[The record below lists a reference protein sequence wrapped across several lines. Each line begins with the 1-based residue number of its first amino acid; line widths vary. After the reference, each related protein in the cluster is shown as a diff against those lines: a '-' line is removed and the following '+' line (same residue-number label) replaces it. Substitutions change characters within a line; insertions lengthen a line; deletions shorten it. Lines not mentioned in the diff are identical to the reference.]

1 MRNRRY
7 RHPDRPA
14 ARAPYETLTV
24 GRLVASL
31 LAIPLFVAVLAV
43 PTLVVAA
50 TLGAASAMVFE
61 RVVGFFSPDDPA
73 QETTESTG
81 DTATGA

>member
-7 RHPDRPA
+7 THPDRPA
-14 ARAPYETLTV
+14 VQSPYETLTV

-31 LAIPLFVAVLAV
+31 LAVPVFVAVLAV

-50 TLGAASAMVFE
+50 ALGAATALLVE
-61 RVVGFFSPDDPA
+61 RATGLFDSG

-81 DTATGA
+81 DATARA